1 MSGFNEFLYGPIG
14 SGLTSLLI
22 ALAIFVLGFIVAKI
36 IASVVRSLLK
46 KTDLDTRFAEALTE
60 PGKAP
65 AEIENIIAKVVFW
78 IVMLFVLVA
87 TFERIGLYG
96 ISTPIAG
103 FLDMLASDILPS
115 LGAALLLIFVAWAI
129 ATFLRFI
136 VLKGINLL
144 KLDEK
149 FSAYNDEE
157 TEEEKEGKVTLGEA
171 LSTAVFWFVFLLF
184 LPAVLSTLG
193 ISSLADPVQGVF
205 EEILLYL
212 PNIFGAAVVLLI
224 GWFGAKIISKV
235 VSNLLAAVG
244 VDAFGKKAGMEAD
257 KSLSKVLGNLTYI
270 FILLLVIVS
279 ALDMLKIE
287 AISGP
292 ATEMLNTIINI
303 IPALLGAA
311 VVLIAAYYIGKVVSN
326 LVKDLLSNV
335 GFDSLP
341 EKLGMGWKG
350 EKSPS
355 AWIATLTLIM
365 IMFFAAT
372 SAAEILGSEFLVEAL
387 ALFIAFFWKV
397 ILAVIIIG
405 IGFYFANVAH
415 KAISAAETANAKLL
429 ANLARV
435 TIIIFSLAMGLGEL
449 GIAEEIVNQAFGISL
464 AAIGVAVALAF
475 GLGSRE
481 VAGREVERFIS
492 SMRDEDKK

>member
-1 MSGFNEFLYGPIG
+1 MSGFNEFIYGPIG
-14 SGLTSLLI
+14 SGIASLLI
-22 ALAIFVLGFIVAKI
+22 ALAIFVLGFIIAKI
-36 IASVVRSLLK
+36 IAGVVRSLLK
-46 KTDLDTRFAEALTE
+46 KTDIDTRFAEALTE

-65 AEIENIIAKVVFW
+65 VEIENIIAKVVFW
-78 IVMLFVLVA
+78 VVMLFVLVA
-87 TFERIGLYG
+87 TFERIGLYA
-96 ISTPIAG
+96 ISAPIAG
-103 FLDMLASDILPS
+103 FLNILASDILPS
-115 LGAALLLIFVAWAI
+115 LGAAFLLIFAAWAI
-129 ATFLRFI
+129 ATLLRFI
-136 VLKGINLL
+136 VLKGLNLL

-149 FSAYNDEE
+149 FSAYNE
-157 TEEEKEGKVTLGEA
+157 EEEKEGKVTLGEA

-193 ISSLADPVQGVF
+193 ISSLADPIQGVF

-244 VDAFGKKAGMEAD
+244 VDAFGEKAGMEAD

-279 ALDMLKIE
+279 ALDMLQIE

-311 VVLIAAYYIGKVVSN
+311 VVLIAAYYIGKVVAN

-335 GFDSLP
+335 GFDNLP
-341 EKLGMGWKG
+341 EKLGIGWKG

-355 AWIATLTLIM
+355 AWISTLTLIM

-397 ILAVIIIG
+397 ILAVVIIG

-415 KAISAAETANAKLL
+415 NAISAADTANAKLL

-449 GIAEEIVNQAFGISL
+449 GIAEEIVNQAFGITL

-481 VAGREVERFIS
+481 VAGREVERFVS
-492 SMRDEDKK
+492 AMRDEDKE